1 MQSQQKGSALRIG
14 LVGPLPPP
22 FGGMAN
28 QMKQLSKL
36 LRKEGVEVRI
46 VQTNADYWPKAV
58 GRFRRVR
65 AFFRL
70 VPYVLRLWRLAAQVD
85 VIHVLANSGWSWQLF
100 ATPAIWIGQLR
111 NIPVVVNY
119 RGGKAKNYFGRAIAR
134 VRPTMSRGAA
144 LIVPSPYLREVFAEF
159 GFKAAVIPNIIDL
172 ERFHPA
178 DRRDSEKGQGP
189 HLVITRN
196 LEPIYDIGT
205 AIRAVAQI
213 APKMP
218 GLRVSIAGSGPQ
230 EKELKALASKLDLDQ
245 VIDFIGR
252 LPPEAVAELYRSA
265 DLMLNPTT
273 VDNMPNSI
281 LEAMASGIPIVT
293 TNVGGIPHVV
303 RDEETA
309 LFVAPGDAEGMAAQ
323 VRRVLSEEGLRERLV
338 TNGLTEVRQYAWPE
352 VRARWLECYRK
363 VAGIVQPGETPRPR
377 LVVFS
382 TLFPHTGAPNA
393 GVFVRERMYRVG
405 QHLPITVVSPK
416 PWFPGQS
423 LIRRFR
429 SGLRPKAAK
438 REVQQGVEVIL
449 PRFFSFPVILK
460 QFDGLFLA
468 LGAYPTLKRLK
479 RRFALDVLDSH
490 FTYPDGYAAVLL
502 GRWLKVPVTITLRGT
517 EVPHSRNPKLR
528 SRLVAAL
535 EGADHIFSVSESLR
549 QHAISLGA
557 DPGRVEVVGNGV
569 DIEKFHPEDRDE
581 ARRLFSL
588 PPDARVM
595 ISVGAL
601 VPRKGMQRVIELMPE
616 LLETFPKLHYVLVGG
631 GSPEGDIQAELE
643 QQIASL
649 QLEERVHLLGSMPSE
664 KIRWPLSAADIF
676 VLSTSNE
683 GWANVFLEAMACGL
697 PVVTTDVGGNAE
709 VVCRPELGSVVPF
722 GDPEALRV
730 ALEEALAKEWDR
742 SSILAYAQ
750 DNRWES
756 RVELLQQRFEALA
769 LAHTPSTPLFPQ
781 TESSEPQ

>member
-1 MQSQQKGSALRIG
+1 MQAQQTETGLRIG

-28 QMKQLSKL
+28 QMKQLAGL
-36 LRKEGVEVRI
+36 LRSEGVEVRI
-46 VQTNADYWPKAV
+46 VQTNAEYWPRAV

-70 VPYVLRLWRLAAQVD
+70 VPYIVRLWRLAPKVD

-100 ATPAIWIGQLR
+100 ATPAIWIGRLR
-111 NIPVVVNY
+111 KTPVVVNY
-119 RGGKAKNYFGRAIAR
+119 RGGEARRYFRRAIAR
-134 VRPTMSRGAA
+134 VRPTMARGAA
-144 LIVPSPYLREVFAEF
+144 LIVPSPFLREVFGDF
-159 GFKAAVIPNIIDL
+159 GFKAEVIPNVIDL
-172 ERFHPA
+172 DRFHPG
-178 DRRDSEKGQGP
+178 DRLPSIEGQGP

-205 AIRAVAQI
+205 AIRAVAQL
-213 APKMP
+213 APEMP
-218 GLRVSIAGSGPQ
+218 GLRVSIAGSGPE
-230 EKELKALASKLDLDQ
+230 EKELKALTRELGLGE

-281 LEAMASGIPIVT
+281 LEAMASGLPIVT

-303 RDEETA
+303 RDGETA
-309 LFVAPGDAEGMAAQ
+309 LFVGPGDAQAMAAQ
-323 VRRVLSEEGLRERLV
+323 VRRLFSEEGLAERLV
-338 TNGLTEVRQYAWPE
+338 ANGLAEVRQYAWPE
-352 VRARWLECYRK
+352 VRQRWLRCYRRI
-363 VAGIVQPGETPRPR
+363 AGIDRPDEAR
-377 LVVFS
+377 PPNLVVFS
-382 TLFPHTGAPNA
+382 TLFPHAGAPNA
-393 GVFVRERMYRVG
+393 GVFIRERMFRVG
-405 QHLPITVVSPK
+405 KHLPITVVSPK
-416 PWFPGQS
+416 PWFPGQR
-423 LIRRFR
+423 LIKRFR
-429 SGLRPKAAK
+429 PGLRPTAAK
-438 REVQQGVEVIL
+438 REVQAGIEVVL

-460 QFDGLFLA
+460 QYDGLFLA
-468 LGAYPTLKRLK
+468 LGAYATLKRL
-479 RRFALDVLDSH
+479 RDRHALDVLDAH
-490 FTYPDGYAAVLL
+490 FAYPDGQAAVLL

-528 SRLVAAL
+528 PRLVTAL
-535 EGADHIFSVSESLR
+535 KGADHVFSVSESLR

-557 DPGRVEVVGNGV
+557 DPDKVQVVGNGV
-569 DIEKFHPEDRDE
+569 DIEKFHPEDRKE

-588 PPDARVM
+588 PADARVM

-601 VPRKGMQRVIELMPE
+601 VPRKGMQRVIEIMPE
-616 LLETFPKLHYVLVGG
+616 LLKSFPDLHYVVVGG
-631 GSPEGDIQAELE
+631 GSPEGDIREELE

-649 QLEERVHLLGSMPSE
+649 ELEGRVHLLGSMPSD

-709 VVCRPELGSVVPF
+709 VVCRQELGTIVPF
-722 GDPEALRV
+722 GNHEELLKATREAL
-730 ALEEALAKEWDR
+730 EKPWDR
-742 SSILAYAQ
+742 AAIRSYA
-750 DNRWES
+750 ES
-756 RVELLQQRFEALA
+756 NGWDVRVDVLSRRFTEVFGRSQRAG
-769 LAHTPSTPLFPQ
+769 
-781 TESSEPQ
+781 